1 MKAQLLKDLQN
12 LQTKADN
19 FFDEA
24 NECGSEHAAGYL
36 YLLRRINKT
45 IALVTGT
52 SDAKPLQSLT
62 DLRKTILDI
71 TKEYS
76 AKTGI
81 EYQVSISV
89 ECDEKNQLNYS
100 GEISGLKLSPARE
113 RYGNKVYCKD
123 SFTILVAELTA
134 LLEADVEA
142 RKDVNESEKD
152 ITVK

>member
-12 LQTKADN
+12 LQTKAAN

-24 NECGSEHAAGYL
+24 DESRSEHAGGYL

-76 AKTGI
+76 AKTGV
-81 EYQVSISV
+81 EYRVSISV
-89 ECDEKNQLNYS
+89 ECDENGCIKYS
-100 GEISGLKLSPARE
+100 GEIEGLKPVPAGD
-113 RYGNKVYCKD
+113 RYGNRIYSRKT
-123 SFTILVAELTA
+123 FQMLVAEFTD

-142 RKDVNESEKD
+142 RKDDNESGKD